1 MNNETIIKLMYS
13 EMVKADKEAFGIM
26 GKAIFGKDKDIE
38 LKFDRLSTKAI
49 TIENL
54 LLSFVNQDKVKELL
68 DKARN
73 SKNINDFYDCF
84 MICKNA
90 DADENGFK
98 DWNLSVNLYTKAH
111 DMSAEDFW
119 NLYKKYI

>member
-1 MNNETIIKLMYS
+1 MKKIIQLMYS
-13 EMVKADKEAFGIM
+13 EMVNADKEAFEIM
-26 GKAIFGKDKDIE
+26 GKAIFGEDKDIE

-73 SKNINDFYDCF
+73 SKNINDYYDCF
-84 MICKNA
+84 MIFKEA

-98 DWNLSVNLYTKAH
+98 DWNLSFHLYTKAH
-111 DMSAEDFW
+111 DMSAEEFW
-119 NLYKKYI
+119 NMYKKYI

>member
-1 MNNETIIKLMYS
+1 MVGQKFSPIKS
-13 EMVKADKEAFGIM
+13 EDFFLV
-26 GKAIFGKDKDIE
+26 
-38 LKFDRLSTKAI
+38 TY
-49 TIENL
+49 NL

-84 MICKNA
+84 MICKDA

-98 DWNLSVNLYTKAH
+98 DWKLKSESVSLKLNAEAEIINFYKEKIKELY
-111 DMSAEDFW
+111 
-119 NLYKKYI
+119 